1 MLCKIAYNNIAK
13 TFLFLYFMLRYE
25 QKYDNHDQ

>member
-13 TFLFLYFMLRYE
+13 KFFWYFMLRYE